1 MKKWVEF
8 DISTHFTRRRHAQR
22 WSIFGYHNQKFQ
34 VYSRSWNGFGAP
46 VVAVA
51 SKNTDRGTTPDVR
64 DATIDGVMMEED
76 DDAGAGITL

>member
-1 MKKWVEF
+1 M
-8 DISTHFTRRRHAQR
+8 
-22 WSIFGYHNQKFQ
+22 
-34 VYSRSWNGFGAP
+34 YSRSWNGFGAP